1 MNMNKRRS
9 PRLPIQLEVE
19 FDHEQT
25 GTVSL
30 VTKDISDTGV
40 FIQLTEDQ
48 QPPLGTIA
56 RVKLKNDFED
66 GEEAPILQMKVVRNT
81 PTGIGL
87 EFIL

>member
-1 MNMNKRRS
+1 MSINKRRS

-19 FDHEQT
+19 FNHDET
-25 GTVSL
+25 GLVNL

-40 FIQLTEDQ
+40 FIILKLDK

-56 RVKLKNDFED
+56 KVKLKNDFED
-66 GEEAPILQMKVVRNT
+66 GEEAPILLMKLVRKTEN
-81 PTGIGL
+81 GIGL